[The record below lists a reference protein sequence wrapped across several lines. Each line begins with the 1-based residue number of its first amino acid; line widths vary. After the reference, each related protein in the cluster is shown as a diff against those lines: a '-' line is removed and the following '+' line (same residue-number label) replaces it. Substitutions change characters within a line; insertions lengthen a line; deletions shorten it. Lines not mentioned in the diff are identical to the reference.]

1 MLKSGSRGK
10 IQLRWRQG
18 RMASSDSHC
27 QMVEPE
33 MLATRPRLMTSAW
46 MSGTWRRESGS
57 PSCAGSSHAIALTA
71 MTNSGGKKPAP
82 AGPVALLQ
90 ALQALLEE
98 PFAPFADDLAAGV
111 EALGDLVVAQA
122 AGSEKHQV
130 GAEHIAIRQRIFSS
144 SCFQD
149 ATFITT
155 QGDLVGARARQREP
169 YSDRDQYVR
178 LIYVIVIAAAS
189 TKDSGRPHSRRE
201 DPASRHRWERQIK
214 SAHAI

>member
-10 IQLRWRQG
+10 IPLRWRQG

-71 MTNSGGKKPAP
+71 MSNSGEKPAP

-155 QGDLVGARARQREP
+155 RGDLVGARPRHTRTLLGSRPIRAANL
-169 YSDRDQYVR
+169 RDSNCWGEYLVAGPPPPTLR
-178 LIYVIVIAAAS
+178 
-189 TKDSGRPHSRRE
+189 KGGHP
-201 DPASRHRWERQIK
+201 
-214 SAHAI
+214 